1 MYGAEVVNPVEK
13 SLCYARVSD
22 FSSVKNVEMML
33 KQLDS
38 LEEYR
43 EATTIRL
50 ADYQHKVAQRY
61 NRDVK
66 TKDFVAVNFVLRKAV
81 GSSRYV
87 NAGKL
92 APN

>member
-1 MYGAEVVNPVEK
+1 MYGSEVVIPAEK

-22 FSSVKNVEMML
+22 FSPVKNVEMML